1 MFTYMTYLVVNDTED
16 RGVYKFD
23 SRSVAEDIAY
33 NFKNYVFMHEDE
45 LDKALAL
52 AGVSEVTDAIFLI
65 RKFRAKKTREEKA
78 AKTETVKEK
87 ESSEKNVSEHP
98 FVKLFNR
105 LKDVGDTIRLTL
117 DNGEEYVVS
126 VKSYFIEVHK
136 TSNMLAGG
144 TTPVVNEQV
153 VQNAINN
160 HSIVCLQKTKIEYV
174 GNYMIL
180 TGCDDKYSPNY
191 VQLPF
196 ETYVHEYPKVA
207 INMDHIASASIV
219 ENFNFGDNK
228 IITSEILVKYL
239 VRHML

>member
-1 MFTYMTYLVVNDTED
+1 MTYLVVNDTED

-52 AGVSEVTDAIFLI
+52 AGVPEVTDAIFLI

-78 AKTETVKEK
+78 AKTETITAK
-87 ESSEKNVSEHP
+87 ESSEKNISEHP

-105 LKDVGDTIRLTL
+105 LKDTGDTIRLTL

-126 VKSYFIEVHK
+126 VKSYFIEVRS
-136 TSNMLAGG
+136 TPNMLVGG
-144 TTPVVNEQV
+144 ITPVVNEQV

-191 VQLPF
+191 VQHPF

-207 INMDHIASASIV
+207 INMDHIASASVV

-228 IITSEILVKYL
+228 IITPEILVKYL